1 MKFICEDTLLERCL
15 DWTAHNTE
23 SGHVKLSAHDHEV
36 VSRSTDNKDTLVSVS
51 AVHSLLLRRI
61 RLGQLSEGQLNSP
74 ALKGI
79 VMGLA
84 SDDPGL
90 LERYVDAL
98 RDDPTDIS
106 NGPRGSGRVLSCR
119 QIGKAELE
127 RYRSGGW
134 FWHVV
139 TNQNSV
145 LSYQSK
151 NRTYKQVSFSIDV
164 PPAPFEISVLISSHN
179 ITSSDPTFAYCIS
192 FKATRGNCP
201 ELKENGVTRAD
212 TDGVWLYLHPR
223 NVKGTSNRGVV
234 CVFSDD
240 FWAALNAK
248 MKVNFFAVHFK

>member
-119 QIGKAELE
+119 QVGKAELE
-127 RYRSGGW
+127 RYRSKGW
-134 FWHVV
+134 FLYV
-139 TNQNSV
+139 TNISNFHSV
-145 LSYQSK
+145 QRDGKTLKHSDNFTHRHAFGPVRDIDPVLNNWRNNIGPPNFRFLHIFQSHTGQLS
-151 NRTYKQVSFSIDV
+151 RTERERFFGDSIGWY
-164 PPAPFEISVLISSHN
+164 H
-179 ITSSDPTFAYCIS
+179 SDAEC
-192 FKATRGNCP
+192 K
-201 ELKENGVTRAD
+201 KERPIL
-212 TDGVWLYLHPR
+212 WRKLLEESR
-223 NVKGTSNRGVV
+223 
-234 CVFSDD
+234 
-240 FWAALNAK
+240 L
-248 MKVNFFAVHFK
+248 